1 MKLIKHKCNMYT
13 CLMFRFIVVVISAI
27 AIMSADVN
35 VAQKVRSV
43 IVRLR

>member
-1 MKLIKHKCNMYT
+1 MKLMKHKCKMA
-13 CLMFRFIVVVISAI
+13 CLMFLFVVVLISAI

>member
-1 MKLIKHKCNMYT
+1 MKIIKHKCEMHA
-13 CLMFRFIVVVISAI
+13 CLMFLFVVVLISAI

-35 VAQKVRSV
+35 VTQKVRSA